1 MVLDLA
7 GSAILEVEPSSLR
20 NPKLALAWAERGVAL
35 THGKDPEWM
44 LSLCR
49 AYRASGRSGE
59 AKEAAKEG
67 IALLPGTQPG
77 DPKSRIRKL
86 LEHEAGM
93 AAI

>member
-1 MVLDLA
+1 MVK
-7 GSAILEVEPSSLR
+7 SFR
-20 NPKLALAWAERGVAL
+20 NPKLALAWAQRGVAL

-49 AYRASGRSGE
+49 AYRASGRSEE

-67 IALLPGTQPG
+67 LELLPATHAG
-77 DPKSRIRKL
+77 DPKSRIRRL